1 MARMRFGKR
10 AIVQGSIAALTIAV
24 VVAAFAVKNAQA
36 HKAVTSPYNFNA
48 DIFPILRDS
57 CGRCHVE
64 GGPAMTLM
72 SYKAD
77 NGGASAWAEQIRE
90 MLVTEQMPPWFVDRT
105 SPAIKGV
112 HTLSNR
118 ELDKLITWAAGGT
131 PEGDLDKKAPAVTY
145 QPQWRAGQPDLKL
158 DMPQPFT
165 LPAGSD
171 APPETKEFIVP
182 TSLTDT
188 RWVRLADL
196 LPGSPIVRNA
206 TISVDNGPVLAM
218 WVPGADPVAA
228 PSGAAFKLPA
238 GAKLVLRMRYQK
250 QWWNMNA
257 VTDQSAIGLYFTDEP
272 ASGRELQV
280 FAIDGPSS
288 PEGADPEKPHT
299 FSKKLTGGSRVVAVR
314 PRLDQA
320 YAAITVHAVTPSGR
334 RLSLLS
340 LRSPRPEWNRRYW
353 LAEPTELP
361 AGTTIEVTTTP
372 LPADFELP
380 FKPVLVPEPLQ
391 ISLDFVPQ

>member
-10 AIVQGSIAALTIAV
+10 ALVQGSIAAAAV
-24 VVAAFAVKNAQA
+24 AVIVAAFAVKQAQA
-36 HKAVTSPYNFNA
+36 HKAVTSPYDFNA
-48 DIFPILRDS
+48 DIFPILRDG
-57 CGRCHVE
+57 CGRCHVD

-105 SPAIKGV
+105 SPAIKGM

-131 PEGDLDKKAPAVTY
+131 PEGNLDKKVPAVGFE
-145 QPQWRAGQPDLKL
+145 PEWRGGPPDVKL
-158 DMPQPFT
+158 EMPQPFT
-165 LPAGSD
+165 LAAGSD
-171 APPETKEFIVP
+171 APPETKEFVIP
-182 TSLTDT
+182 TNFTAT
-188 RWVRLADL
+188 KWVRMADL

-206 TISVDNGPVLAM
+206 TISVENGPVLAV
-218 WVPGADPVAA
+218 WVPGSDAIPA
-228 PSGAAFKLPA
+228 PSGAAFKVPA
-238 GAKLVLRMRYQK
+238 GAKLLLHIRYQK

-257 VTDQSAIGLYFTDEP
+257 VTDKSTVGLYFTDAP
-272 ASGRELQV
+272 ASGAEVQT
-280 FAIDGPSS
+280 FALDAPSA
-288 PEGADPEKPHT
+288 EGTDPEKPHT
-299 FSKKLTGGSRVVAVR
+299 FSKKLTAGARVVALR

-320 YAAITVHAVTPSGR
+320 YAALKVDATTPSGQR
-334 RLSLLS
+334 VPLLS

-353 LAEPTELP
+353 LAAPTELP
-361 AGTTIEVTTTP
+361 AGSTIEVTLTT

-380 FKPVLVPEPLQ
+380 FKPVLAPEPLQ